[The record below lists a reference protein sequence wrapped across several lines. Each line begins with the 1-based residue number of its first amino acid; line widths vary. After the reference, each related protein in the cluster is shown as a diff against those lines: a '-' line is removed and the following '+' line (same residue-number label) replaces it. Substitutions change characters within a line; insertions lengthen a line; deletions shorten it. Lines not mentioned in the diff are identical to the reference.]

1 MNGRV
6 RYSAE
11 IDPRYAICMKN
22 LNYSCKPNRQAVE
35 VRRTRESGANSKTIS
50 RERIAMIRYGFNI
63 KTRSGQRVDNI
74 CIMASSRE
82 EAERRLRQMYHHCE
96 IVACHSEAVRRSDP
110 LDLEAVIG
118 IISNDPVTI
127 PAVARSMLR
136 NKPIA
141 H

>member
-1 MNGRV
+1 M
-6 RYSAE
+6 S
-11 IDPRYAICMKN
+11 
-22 LNYSCKPNRQAVE
+22 
-35 VRRTRESGANSKTIS
+35 
-50 RERIAMIRYGFNI
+50 RYGFNI

-96 IVACHSEAVRRSDP
+96 IVACHSEAVRRSDI
-110 LDLEAVIG
+110 LDIENVIG
-118 IISNDPVTI
+118 LISNDPVTI

-136 NKPIA
+136 NKPSA